1 MLAQDT
7 VQEATVRSVTLT
19 ATDVVAVDIS
29 SRHAVAGGHTVISSR
44 MHMRILAL
52 GISRMLGIEF
62 FSIWL

>member
-7 VQEATVRSVTLT
+7 VLEATVRSVTL
-19 ATDVVAVDIS
+19 AVTDVVAVNIGAW
-29 SRHAVAGGHTVISSR
+29 HAVAGGHTVISSR
-44 MHMRILAL
+44 MHMRILTL